1 MKILVSNEESS
12 LILFHKTTIVTTGY
26 YFHDTS
32 NFIINNTAYFGR
44 LKAKSKSSVIKQFS
58 FTMRSAV
65 LEINEMKHESDKNIF
80 TFHTSFI
87 CCKMPEVE
95 YRELH
100 NYNY

>member
-1 MKILVSNEESS
+1 MKIFVSNEESS
-12 LILFHKTTIVTTGY
+12 LILFHKTTIVTTGF

-65 LEINEMKHESDKNIF
+65 LEINEMKHESDKKYFNI
-80 TFHTSFI
+80 SYVFI

-95 YRELH
+95 YREL
-100 NYNY
+100 YK